1 MYIKRKMVEK
11 KSGCIYIKE
20 HSTDI
25 KNYKIKL
32 YTRTGRYACDTLLN
46 RIKANVILFLFK
58 KKKDQKKSHP
68 VSGFLY
74 VFINKENSR
83 ETFIPNC

>member
-1 MYIKRKMVEK
+1 MVEQIMI
-11 KSGCIYIKE
+11 IYIKE
-20 HSTDI
+20 YSTDI

-32 YTRTGRYACDTLLN
+32 YTLTGRYAYNTLLN
-46 RIKANVILFLFK
+46 RIKASKILFLFK
-58 KKKDQKKSHP
+58 KHNKKTKKKMLQP
-68 VSGFLY
+68 VKGSLC

>member
-1 MYIKRKMVEK
+1 MI
-11 KSGCIYIKE
+11 IYIKE
-20 HSTDI
+20 YSTDI

-32 YTRTGRYACDTLLN
+32 YTLTGRYAYNTLLN
-46 RIKANVILFLFK
+46 RIKASKILFLFK
-58 KKKDQKKSHP
+58 NITKRPKKMLQP
-68 VSGFLY
+68 VKGSLC